1 MTDYRP
7 TSGKAE
13 IHCTYR
19 CSLSCR
25 FCNRN
30 SFLREAHTIDLSV
43 EDLVDFLNQA
53 RDIGYYPGILII
65 GGEPTLHPDFE
76 TICAM
81 CREFADEGVRFAEDL
96 VGQKADRG
104 EAFRSAVWTAAKG
117 DNALR
122 YGIGYPAKRGLLGMV
137 QLWSNQTTEES
148 RLACERVRKKYHVSV
163 VAATIK
169 QRNPVTGIDTIP
181 VQYGQKGDQ
190 SERYEF
196 DVQDTCVSP
205 WDLGYGLRPHCW
217 QHGAEIC
224 GISVDAGGYTLCA
237 TGGSIAGVLGIE
249 TFRTKVLADLFDQ
262 EKAAYMTGEMCRHCG
277 SCLSKTGISNVVDPE
292 TWKARVAELPKWNGM
307 PVSPTWEEAFRGR
320 K

>member
-43 EDLVDFLNQA
+43 EDLVEFLNQA
-53 RDIGYYPGILII
+53 RDLGYYPGIVLI
-65 GGEPTLHPDFE
+65 GGEPTLHPDFDE
-76 TICAM
+76 ICRL
-81 CREFADEGVRFAEDL
+81 CREFADEGQRLGNELALKGEGSTPAEKIWD
-96 VGQKADRG
+96 
-104 EAFRSAVWTAAKG
+104 AAK
-117 DNALR
+117 DDETLR
-122 YGIGYPAKRGLLGMV
+122 FGIGYPAIKGLLGLV
-137 QLWSNQTTEES
+137 QLFSNQTTPES
-148 RLACERVRKKYHVSV
+148 REACERVRKKYHVSV

-169 QRNPVTGIDTIP
+169 ERNPVTGQDTIP

-190 SERYEF
+190 SGRYEF
-196 DVQDTCVSP
+196 PVQDTCVSP
-205 WDLGYGLRPHCW
+205 WDLGYGLREACW
-217 QHGAEIC
+217 QHGSQIC

-249 TFRTKVLADLFDQ
+249 TFRTKVLADLFDM
-262 EKAAYMTGEMCRHCG
+262 EKAAAMTSAMCQHCG
-277 SCLSKTGISNVVDPE
+277 SCLSKTGISNVVDAE
-292 TWKARVAELPKWNGM
+292 TWRARVAEMPKWNGM
-307 PVSPTWEEAFRGR
+307 PVSPTWEEAFKGR
-320 K
+320 R